1 MSDKNEWPSHARAT
15 LRRYFQKRSAPRTIV
30 SLLLIVTGFFAFLVS
45 YSSLHFGLTQMWIRY
60 PVALL
65 AGYAFFLALL
75 RLWVQLERSRF
86 NPNAAEI
93 KEFVREE
100 RRSAETSP
108 GEYQRRSSWLD
119 GLDVLHVPDLDEGC
133 LPALL
138 VLVVIGLVAVLAIAV
153 TAMPALL
160 AEVFVDVFIVSVF
173 YRRLRLAAQ
182 EHWLGTALRKTWWL
196 AFIAAALLSLAG
208 WGLEI
213 AAPGCH
219 SIGPAIEKLWHG

>member
-1 MSDKNEWPSHARAT
+1 MSEKNEWPTHARAT

-30 SLLLIVTGFFAFLVS
+30 SLLLILTGFFALLVS
-45 YSSLHFGLTQMWIRY
+45 YASLRFGLTQMWIRY

-65 AGYAFFLALL
+65 AGYAFFLGLL
-75 RLWVQLERSRF
+75 RLWVELERSRF
-86 NPNAAEI
+86 NPDAAEI
-93 KEFVREE
+93 KSFVLEE
-100 RRSAETSP
+100 RRSAKKSP
-108 GEYQRRSSWLD
+108 REYDRGSPWDS
-119 GLDVLHVPDLDEGC
+119 LHVPDAFDLDEGC

-138 VLVVIGLVAVLAIAV
+138 GFVVLVLIVILAMAIA
-153 TAMPALL
+153 AMPALL
-160 AEVFVDVFIVSVF
+160 AEVFLDVFIVSVF

-196 AFIAAALLSLAG
+196 ALIAAAFLSLAG

-219 SIGPAIEKLWHG
+219 SIGPAIDKLLHG